1 MMNNH
6 KEKYKEY
13 FEILELEESA
23 SLADI
28 NQAYKKLTELYSS
41 DSIVTDPIEDEFTR
55 EERQEIVNQLEE
67 AYKAL
72 LSYIVDRDRVEKEA
86 EKEEEEMEDTADEDE
101 KKEIEEVEEEEEV
114 DEEEEEAYI
123 LELEEEERIGDND
136 ILEKTL
142 PEEDYNTNPAPIDLP
157 EEEEEIVVN
166 VHENEYVHEPV
177 HIELPEKEEIPEKKE
192 VPDKEEIKDEYPHE
206 NSFESIST
214 ADFKDI
220 SEKNKD
226 KKKTAWDETLFEKDI
241 KEIKEEL
248 TKDLTRDIK
257 AELTIAKKKPGE
269 EQAGKEGVEGLKIKG
284 SSLRKVREK
293 LEIGIHEMALKTKIN
308 YKILVNIEKERFS
321 KLPDAGHL
329 RYYLT
334 TYAKALFLDPQKV
347 ADQYMKRY
355 RNWKRTQG
363 E

>member
-1 MMNNH
+1 MKNSD

-28 NQAYKKLTELYSS
+28 NQSFKKLKELYSS
-41 DSIVTDPIEDEFTR
+41 ESMVTDPIEDEFSQ

-72 LSYIVDRDRVEKEA
+72 LSYIVERDRVEKEA
-86 EKEEEEMEDTADEDE
+86 EKKEEEMEDTAEEDE
-101 KKEIEEVEEEEEV
+101 KKEKEEEKEEEEEEEEEV
-114 DEEEEEAYI
+114 EFV
-123 LELEEEERIGDND
+123 LELEEEERVGDND
-136 ILEKTL
+136 LMEKTL
-142 PEEDYNTNPAPIDLP
+142 SEEDFKTNPVPIDFP
-157 EEEEEIVVN
+157 EEEEIAVN

-177 HIELPEKEEIPEKKE
+177 HIELPEKEDILENEIE
-192 VPDKEEIKDEYPHE
+192 DEYPHE
-206 NSFESIST
+206 DSFEIVST
-214 ADFKDI
+214 DVD
-220 SEKNKD
+220 KD
-226 KKKTAWDETLFEKDI
+226 KKEKKGDKKKIPWDESLFEKDI

-248 TKDLTRDIK
+248 TKDLTRDLK
-257 AELTIAKKKPGE
+257 AELTIAPQKIKD
-269 EQAGKEGVEGLKIKG
+269 EQAGKERVEGLKIKG
-284 SSLRKVREK
+284 RSLRKVREK
-293 LEIGIHEMALKTKIN
+293 LEFGIHEIAVKTKIN

-347 ADQYMKRY
+347 ADEYMKRY
-355 RNWKRTQG
+355 RIWKKTKG

>member
-1 MMNNH
+1 MMNSD

-28 NQAYKKLTELYSS
+28 NQSFKKLKELYSS
-41 DSIVTDPIEDEFTR
+41 ESMVTDPIEEEFSQ

-72 LSYIVDRDRVEKEA
+72 LSYIVKRDRVEKEA
-86 EKEEEEMEDTADEDE
+86 EKKEEEMEDTAEEEE
-101 KKEIEEVEEEEEV
+101 KKEKEEEALEEEEEVEEEEEEFV
-114 DEEEEEAYI
+114 

-136 ILEKTL
+136 FMEKTL
-142 PEEDYNTNPAPIDLP
+142 DEEDFKTNPAPIELP
-157 EEEEEIVVN
+157 DEEEEMTVN

-177 HIELPEKEEIPEKKE
+177 HIELPEKEDIPEK
-192 VPDKEEIKDEYPHE
+192 EIEDQYPHE
-206 NSFESIST
+206 DSFEIVST
-214 ADFKDI
+214 DVDK
-220 SEKNKD
+220 EKKGD
-226 KKKTAWDETLFEKDI
+226 KKKTAWDESLFEKDI

-248 TKDLTRDIK
+248 TKDLTSDIK
-257 AELTIAKKKPGE
+257 EELTIAQKKSGD
-269 EQAGKEGVEGLKIKG
+269 EQVEKEGVEDLKIKG
-284 SSLRKVREK
+284 RSLRKVREK
-293 LEIGIHEMALKTKIN
+293 LGFGIHEIAVKTKIN

-347 ADQYMKRY
+347 ADEYMKRF
-355 RNWKRTQG
+355 RIWKRTKG